1 MTTPTWDTDTIITA
15 VNTRMAGTGL
25 FDATLD
31 YEPTSPPK
39 SDGFVWACWT
49 RGFEPVA
56 SKSDLANTAMVL
68 KLWGRIYREHLAKP
82 AGDIER
88 GLLRCVDVAMRLSSA
103 AVSFGLGEGL
113 WTDLLGDDSE
123 GLTCQLGYVGW
134 RGENKVFRTADLFI
148 PVIMTTYFPQGD
160 QTS

>member
-1 MTTPTWDTDTIITA
+1 VTSPDTGAIITA
-15 VNTRMAGTGL
+15 ITTRMAGTGL

-31 YEPTSPPK
+31 FEPKSPPK
-39 SDGFVWACWT
+39 SDGFVWACWA

-68 KLWGRIYREHLAKP
+68 KLWGRIYRNHLAAP
-82 AGDIER
+82 EGDIDR
-88 GLLRCVDVAMRLSSA
+88 GLLQRVDTVMRQSSSEI
-103 AVSFGLGEGL
+103 SFGLGEGL

-134 RGENKVFRTADLFI
+134 KGENKVFRTADLFI

-160 QTS
+160 NAP